1 MNDDCEQIR
10 LASIECSIKF
20 RLSRYSSFN
29 ARNDLEALSNLVIE
43 LVSSAVTSPALFSIA
58 KTSFPGSTGAS
69 FTTGLLYTPSFVRT
83 IADRIT
89 PSDPSMVS
97 VTRPRL

>member
-1 MNDDCEQIR
+1 MNVEQNEQIR
-10 LASIECSIKF
+10 MTSIEYSIKF

-29 ARNDLEALSNLVIE
+29 ARNDLEALFNLVIE
-43 LVSSAVTSPALFSIA
+43 LVSSAATSPALFSIA
-58 KTSFPGSTGAS
+58 KTSFPGITGAS
-69 FTTGLLYTPSFVRT
+69 FTTDLLYTPSFVRT

-97 VTRPRL
+97 VT